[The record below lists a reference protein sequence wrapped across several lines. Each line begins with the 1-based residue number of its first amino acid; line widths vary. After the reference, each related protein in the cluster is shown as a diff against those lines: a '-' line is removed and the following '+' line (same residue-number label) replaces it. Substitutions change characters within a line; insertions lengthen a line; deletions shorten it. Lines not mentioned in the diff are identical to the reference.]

1 MYVSGLDAEF
11 TNLSDTSN
19 CRQQNCFVRAYFLE
33 EWSAVRKFL
42 FFSYKY
48 KERMKYVF
56 KFTLKRF
63 EATSSLTIDI
73 SQTMLKLTNSNV
85 NRCFFTDSTN
95 AITPLTGKIF
105 VCYTEKLNGRKIINS
120 YTTSSINYF
129 TFLNQPRLHLHNNPM
144 HNTIG

>member
-1 MYVSGLDAEF
+1 
-11 TNLSDTSN
+11 
-19 CRQQNCFVRAYFLE
+19 
-33 EWSAVRKFL
+33 
-42 FFSYKY
+42 
-48 KERMKYVF
+48 MKYVF
-56 KFTLKRF
+56 KITLKRF

-105 VCYTEKLNGRKIINS
+105 VCYTEKLNGRRIINS

-129 TFLNQPRLHLHNNPM
+129 SFLNQPRLHLYNNPM
-144 HNTIG
+144 HNTVG